1 MIPLRQGFGGQV
13 PLQRTIATG
22 IPLRDLHLAWPELW
36 PLLEPA
42 VRRTPDKPD
51 VLARLIARDAQ
62 LWAVYEDDKA
72 IAAIVT
78 QVTCERDGKRCRLW
92 LVGACP
98 EAARRGS
105 RMREWA
111 ADFLCKLELW
121 ARSLGCI
128 ALWGSGREGW
138 DRIVKRMGGSR
149 IGTIA
154 GFPAWER
161 RL

>member
-1 MIPLRQGFGGQV
+1 V
-13 PLQRTIATG
+13 KATG
-22 IPLRDLHLAWPELW
+22 IPLSDLHLAWPALW

-62 LWAVYEDDKA
+62 LWAVYDGDDA

-78 QVTCERDGKRCRLW
+78 QLTLAPDGRRLRLW
-92 LVGACP
+92 LVGG
-98 EAARRGS
+98 RGV
-105 RMREWA
+105 RDWA
-111 ADFLCKLELW
+111 DELVAKIEDW
-121 ARSLGCI
+121 ARSLGCV

-138 DRIVKRMGGSR
+138 DRIVKRRGGRS